1 MTGLSIVRRLST
13 REYLLIALGLVALQV
28 AILFALGRVPIC
40 TCGYIKLWEGVV
52 NSSENSQQILDWYT
66 PSHVIH
72 GLLFYLVLWF
82 LFPKSPVM
90 LRFAIA
96 VGAEVTWEIIENTPW
111 IMDRYRAGTISLNYY
126 GDSILN
132 SVSDTLA
139 MAFGFLLAARLPVLL
154 CVLLVVAL
162 EAFTAFWIRDNL
174 TLNIVMLLYP
184 LDAIRDWQAALPT
197 R

>member
-1 MTGLSIVRRLST
+1 MTGLSLLRRLST
-13 REYLLIALGLVALQV
+13 RDYLLIALGLVVLQV

-40 TCGYIKLWEGVV
+40 TCGHIKLWEGVV
-52 NSSENSQQILDWYT
+52 NSSENSQQIFDWYT

-72 GLLFYLVLWF
+72 GLLFYFVLSL
-82 LFPKSPVM
+82 LFPKTPVM
-90 LRFAIA
+90 MRFAIA
-96 VGAEVTWEIIENTPW
+96 VGIEVTWEIIENTPW
-111 IMDRYRAGTISLNYY
+111 IINRYRAGTISLNYY

-132 SVSDTLA
+132 SVFDTLA
-139 MAFGFLLAARLPVLL
+139 MAFGFLLAARLPVVL

-174 TLNIVMLLYP
+174 ILNIVMLLYP
-184 LDAIRDWQAALPT
+184 LDAIREWQAALPT